1 MLSSLG
7 WFVAVALLAL
17 LALLAL
23 YYLAAW
29 ALNAAAV
36 WTVSNAGALSDA
48 ASGAVTVLALWVP
61 LEIAQWVSQMLVSPG
76 PAVDS
81 LLPAASASVGGVAV
95 AAWAVWPT
103 GSALLLMLGAGM
115 HLLFA
120 LWRHRGSGDFA
131 PNAGRSLAAG

>member
-7 WFVAVALLAL
+7 WFVAVAL

-61 LEIAQWVSQMLVSPG
+61 LEIAQWVSQMLVSQG

-81 LLPAASASVGGVAV
+81 LLPAAPASVGGVAV
-95 AAWAVWPT
+95 AACW
-103 GSALLLMLGAGM
+103 
-115 HLLFA
+115 
-120 LWRHRGSGDFA
+120 SGPLEA
-131 PNAGRSLAAG
+131 RCS

>member
-1 MLSSLG
+1 MLSGLG

-36 WTVSNAGALSDA
+36 RTVSNAGALSDA

-61 LEIAQWVSQMLVSPG
+61 LKIAQWVSQMLVSPG

-81 LLPAASASVGGVAV
+81 LLPAAPASVGGVAV
-95 AAWAVWPT
+95 AA
-103 GSALLLMLGAGM
+103 
-115 HLLFA
+115 
-120 LWRHRGSGDFA
+120 
-131 PNAGRSLAAG
+131 